1 MLRPCRE
8 VLAVLAAVA
17 SSLAVAAAG
26 TGAIAADGIGA
37 VTADGAG
44 AVRDRPQATDPAF
57 EPIADVA
64 GLPRVLLI
72 GDSISMGYTIP
83 TRRLLDGKA
92 NVHRIPV
99 NGGPTTRGL
108 EQLESWL
115 GSSAWDVIHFN
126 FGLHDLKHV
135 DESGAMV
142 DATAGRRQVEPDTYR
157 ENLTAIVR
165 RLKRTGATLIWCT
178 TTPVPEGSRGR
189 VPGDELAYNAVA
201 AEVMRQE
208 GVEINDLYAFA
219 APRMA
224 EIGRPANVHYTAAGS
239 EVLAREVAR
248 RIEAALPR

>member
-1 MLRPCRE
+1 MLRPCR
-8 VLAVLAAVA
+8 VVVAVLTVVA
-17 SSLAVAAAG
+17 SSWTVAADGTGAVAA
-26 TGAIAADGIGA
+26 DGA
-37 VTADGAG
+37 V
-44 AVRDRPQATDPAF
+44 AVRDRPQTPDPAF

-99 NGGPTTRGL
+99 NGGPTTRGV

-135 DESGAMV
+135 DESGATV
-142 DATAGRRQVEPDTYR
+142 DATAGCRQVEPSAYR

-178 TTPVPEGSRGR
+178 TTPVPKGSQGR

-208 GVEINDLYAFA
+208 GVEINDLHAFA